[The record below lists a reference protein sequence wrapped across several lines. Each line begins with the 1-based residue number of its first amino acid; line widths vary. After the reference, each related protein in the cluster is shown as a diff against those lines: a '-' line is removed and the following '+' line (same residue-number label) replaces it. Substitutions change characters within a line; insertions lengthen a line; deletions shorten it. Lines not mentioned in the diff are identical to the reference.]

1 MVVQSLFKRADYRP
15 ALQLVQL
22 RQLLPGKKTG

>member
-15 ALQLVQL
+15 APQPVQL
-22 RQLLPGKKTG
+22 RQLLQAAKTV